1 MFNILVI
8 NLNIKMSSVYDESLF
23 LNIEKL
29 CLLEKKNKEL
39 EKENELLK
47 QRELDR
53 TIDKPLIESVV
64 LYLTYYG
71 AYMLCEEWQEAQFSS
86 FTKNNYG
93 PESCRWENGLKF
105 NSIAGMNT
113 QLFRLGFR
121 CVRESKHNHTESGVT
136 LPTETWVKNM

>member
-1 MFNILVI
+1 
-8 NLNIKMSSVYDESLF
+8 MSSADDESLF
-23 LNIEKL
+23 LNIEKV

-39 EKENELLK
+39 EKELELLK

-64 LYLTYYG
+64 VYLHCEG
-71 AYMLCEEWQEAQFSS
+71 AYMQCEVSQEAQFSS
-86 FTKNNYG
+86 FTKT
-93 PESCRWENGLKF
+93 NGHSAWGNGIKF

-121 CVRESKHNHTESGVT
+121 RMYESKHFYGAGPE

>member
-1 MFNILVI
+1 
-8 NLNIKMSSVYDESLF
+8 MSSVYDESLF

-39 EKENELLK
+39 EKELELLK
-47 QRELDR
+47 QKELDR

-64 LYLTYYG
+64 LYLHSSG

-86 FTKNNYG
+86 FTK
-93 PESCRWENGLKF
+93 ESGQPSWGNGIKF

-121 CVRESKHNHTESGVT
+121 RMYESKHYYTVSGVT
-136 LPTETWVKNM
+136 LPAETWVKNM

>member
-1 MFNILVI
+1 
-8 NLNIKMSSVYDESLF
+8 MSSADDESLF

-39 EKENELLK
+39 KKELELLK

-64 LYLTYYG
+64 VYLHYECS
-71 AYMLCEEWQEAQFSS
+71 YMLCEESQEAQFSS
-86 FTKNNYG
+86 FTKQPGYTNWG
-93 PESCRWENGLKF
+93 NGIKF

-113 QLFRLGFR
+113 QLLRLEFRRL
-121 CVRESKHNHTESGVT
+121 CKSKHYYAGVPE

>member
-1 MFNILVI
+1 
-8 NLNIKMSSVYDESLF
+8 MSSADDESLF

-39 EKENELLK
+39 EKELELLK

-64 LYLTYYG
+64 LYLHSSG
-71 AYMLCEEWQEAQFSS
+71 AYMLCEEWQEAQFSL
-86 FTKNNYG
+86 FTKECCHTPWG
-93 PESCRWENGLKF
+93 NGIKF

-121 CVRESKHNHTESGVT
+121 CVRESKHYYNGDT

>member
-8 NLNIKMSSVYDESLF
+8 NLNIKMSSADDESLF

-39 EKENELLK
+39 EKELELLK
-47 QRELDR
+47 QKELDR

-64 LYLTYYG
+64 ISLHYHG
-71 AYMLCEEWQEAQFSS
+71 PFMFCEEWQEAQFSS

-105 NSIAGMNT
+105 NSIAGMYT
-113 QLFRLGFR
+113 QLLRLEFRRL
-121 CVRESKHNHTESGVT
+121 CKSKHYYGAGPE

>member
-1 MFNILVI
+1 
-8 NLNIKMSSVYDESLF
+8 MSSADDESLF

-39 EKENELLK
+39 EKELELLK

-64 LYLTYYG
+64 LYLHFNG
-71 AYMLCEEWQEAQFSS
+71 AFMLCEEWQEAQFSL
-86 FTKNNYG
+86 FTK
-93 PESCRWENGLKF
+93 ESCHTAWGNGIKF

-121 CVRESKHNHTESGVT
+121 CVRESKHYYSGSGVT

>member
-8 NLNIKMSSVYDESLF
+8 NLNIIMSSADDESLF

-39 EKENELLK
+39 EKELELLK

-53 TIDKPLIESVV
+53 IKYKDPIECVV
-64 LYLTYYG
+64 LYLHEGG
-71 AYMLCEEWQEAQFSS
+71 AYLQCEESQEAQFSS
-86 FTKNNYG
+86 FTKSSGNVNWG
-93 PESCRWENGLKF
+93 NGIKF

-113 QLFRLGFR
+113 QLLRLGFR
-121 CVRESKHNHTESGVT
+121 RMYESKHFYSGNGST

>member
-8 NLNIKMSSVYDESLF
+8 NLNIKMSSADDESLF

-39 EKENELLK
+39 EKELELLK

-64 LYLTYYG
+64 LYLHHEG
-71 AYMLCEEWQEAQFSS
+71 PYMLCEEWQEAQFSS
-86 FTKNNYG
+86 FTK
-93 PESCRWENGLKF
+93 ESGHTPWGNRIKF

-113 QLFRLGFR
+113 QLLRLGFR
-121 CVRESKHNHTESGVT
+121 RMYESKHFYSGNGST

>member
-1 MFNILVI
+1 
-8 NLNIKMSSVYDESLF
+8 MSSADDESLF

-39 EKENELLK
+39 EKELELLK

-64 LYLTYYG
+64 LYLNSSG
-71 AYMLCEEWQEAQFSS
+71 AYMFCEEWQEAQFSL
-86 FTKNNYG
+86 FTKECCATPWG
-93 PESCRWENGLKF
+93 NGIKF

-121 CVRESKHNHTESGVT
+121 CVRESKHYYTASGVT

>member
-1 MFNILVI
+1 
-8 NLNIKMSSVYDESLF
+8 MSSADDESLF

-39 EKENELLK
+39 EK
-47 QRELDR
+47 ELDR

-86 FTKNNYG
+86 FTK
-93 PESCRWENGLKF
+93 ESGQPPWGNGIKF

-113 QLFRLGFR
+113 ELFRLGFR
-121 CVRESKHNHTESGVT
+121 RIYESKHYYSESGFILT
-136 LPTETWVKNM
+136 AETWVKNM

>member
-1 MFNILVI
+1 
-8 NLNIKMSSVYDESLF
+8 MSSADDESLF

-39 EKENELLK
+39 EKELELLK
-47 QRELDR
+47 QKELDR

-64 LYLTYYG
+64 ISFHYHG
-71 AYMLCEEWQEAQFSS
+71 PYMFCEEWQEAQFSS
-86 FTKNNYG
+86 FTKSYNGNDT
-93 PESCRWENGLKF
+93 CRWGNGLKF

-113 QLFRLGFR
+113 QLLRLEFRRL
-121 CVRESKHNHTESGVT
+121 CKSKHYYGEGPE

>member
-8 NLNIKMSSVYDESLF
+8 NLNIKMSSADDESLF

-39 EKENELLK
+39 EKELELLK
-47 QRELDR
+47 QKELDR

-64 LYLTYYG
+64 ISLHYHG
-71 AYMLCEEWQEAQFSS
+71 PFMFCEEWQEAQFSS
-86 FTKNNYG
+86 FTKSYNGNDT
-93 PESCRWENGLKF
+93 CRWGNGLKF

-113 QLFRLGFR
+113 QLLRLGFR
-121 CVRESKHNHTESGVT
+121 RLYESRHYYAAVPE

>member
-1 MFNILVI
+1 
-8 NLNIKMSSVYDESLF
+8 MSSADDESLF

-47 QRELDR
+47 QIELDR
-53 TIDKPLIESVV
+53 IKYKDPIECVV
-64 LYLTYYG
+64 LYLHHEG
-71 AYMLCEEWQEAQFSS
+71 PYMLCEEWQEAQFSL
-86 FTKNNYG
+86 FTK
-93 PESCRWENGLKF
+93 ESGNTSWGNGIKF

-121 CVRESKHNHTESGVT
+121 CVRESKHYFTTSGVT
-136 LPTETWVKNM
+136 LLTETWVKNM

>member
-1 MFNILVI
+1 
-8 NLNIKMSSVYDESLF
+8 MSSADNESLF

-39 EKENELLK
+39 EKELELLK
-47 QRELDR
+47 QRELVR

-64 LYLTYYG
+64 MYLHHEG
-71 AYMLCEEWQEAQFSS
+71 PYMLCEEWQEAQFSL
-86 FTKNNYG
+86 FTK
-93 PESCRWENGLKF
+93 ENCHTAWGNGIKF

>member
-8 NLNIKMSSVYDESLF
+8 NLNIKMSSADDESLF

-39 EKENELLK
+39 EKELELLK
-47 QRELDR
+47 QKELDR

-86 FTKNNYG
+86 FTK
-93 PESCRWENGLKF
+93 ESGQPPWGNGIKF

-121 CVRESKHNHTESGVT
+121 RMYESKHNHTESGVT

>member
-1 MFNILVI
+1 MLEIAVF
-8 NLNIKMSSVYDESLF
+8 LNIKMSSANNESLF

-39 EKENELLK
+39 EKELELLK

-64 LYLTYYG
+64 LCLNSNG
-71 AYMLCEEWQEAQFSS
+71 AYMLCEEWQEAQFSL
-86 FTKNNYG
+86 FTK
-93 PESCRWENGLKF
+93 ENGNTSWGNGIKF

-121 CVRESKHNHTESGVT
+121 CVRESKHYFTASGVT

>member
-1 MFNILVI
+1 MLEIAVF
-8 NLNIKMSSVYDESLF
+8 LNIKMSSANNESLF

-47 QRELDR
+47 QRD
-53 TIDKPLIESVV
+53 PIECIV
-64 LYLTYYG
+64 LYLHHEG
-71 AYMLCEEWQEAQFSS
+71 PYMLCEEWQEAQFSS
-86 FTKNNYG
+86 FTK
-93 PESCRWENGLKF
+93 ESGHTPWGNRIKF

-113 QLFRLGFR
+113 QLLRLGFR
-121 CVRESKHNHTESGVT
+121 RMYESKHFYSGNGST

>member
-1 MFNILVI
+1 
-8 NLNIKMSSVYDESLF
+8 MSSADDESLF

-53 TIDKPLIESVV
+53 TSYKPPIEAVV
-64 LYLTYYG
+64 LYLHREG
-71 AYMLCEEWQEAQFSS
+71 PYMLCEEWQEAQFSS
-86 FTKNNYG
+86 FNK
-93 PESCRWENGLKF
+93 ESGCISWGNGIKF

-121 CVRESKHNHTESGVT
+121 RVHESKHFYGAGPE